1 MPQFVPKPHRQS
13 RWRHPWPDK
22 LAYIP
27 ERLCN
32 ASQGQWGTCQDS
44 AGAVAAPKGLP
55 AMNLC
60 AQAVTDLK
68 RKAQSRIVDMLLDKN
83 DGKQSTPAIGTKR
96 TYEKILQRRKLW
108 K

>member
-1 MPQFVPKPHRQS
+1 
-13 RWRHPWPDK
+13 
-22 LAYIP
+22 
-27 ERLCN
+27 
-32 ASQGQWGTCQDS
+32 
-44 AGAVAAPKGLP
+44 
-55 AMNLC
+55 MNLC